1 MKKDITRI
9 IAISAILASVLA
21 CGYAFAP
28 QGDYID
34 KSIKKVYVQ
43 SFKNN
48 TAQAEIDTYIRA
60 AFIDQ
65 FIQGGRFSLA
75 DNVEEADATLQGT
88 ITNLTTTALSYRA
101 STLAAEE
108 RATITMDITFQER
121 SSGKVIWTSKNAG
134 GTADYV
140 LPDNINAMPQTRKT
154 ALLKLAT
161 DTAEKIYNIMMSGF

>member
-1 MKKDITRI
+1 MIKI
-9 IAISAILASVLA
+9 IRKYFLLCAIPALVMA

-43 SFKNN
+43 PFKNN

-75 DNVEEADATLQGT
+75 DSIEEADATLQGI
-88 ITNLTTTALSYRA
+88 ITSLNTAALSYRA

-121 SSGKVIWTSKNAG
+121 KSGKVIWTSKSVAG
-134 GTADYV
+134 AADYA
-140 LPDNINAMPQTRKT
+140 LPDNINAVPQTRKT
-154 ALLKLAT
+154 ALFKLAT
-161 DTAEKIYNIMMSGF
+161 DTAEKTYNIMMSGF